1 MFLWK
6 NSREGFLQYA
16 LRTFASQYDVPAI
29 ESFPKAPA
37 SLEGFGEHFTGAVC
51 AGIAPYLCHNGRGS
65 RRMHFAR
72 MPSAAAPV
80 SGLCRAEIYRNPM
93 SAGPDFETIR
103 AAYARIAPHVHRTP
117 VFTCARLDERAGAK
131 LFFKCENLQKAGSF
145 KIRGATNAV
154 FSLTPEEAARGVVTH
169 SSGNHAAALA
179 LAAQLRGIPAW
190 IVIPSNAPRVKR
202 EAVETYGGRI
212 TECEPTLASRE
223 ARAREIQQR
232 TGANLI
238 HPYNDLR
245 VIAGQATAA
254 LEFLEDAPDLD
265 VILAPVSG
273 GGLLSGTAIAAKS
286 LRPVIRV
293 IGAEPRNADD
303 AYRSLASG
311 RLAPAAKTQTIAD
324 GLRATLCKLTL
335 QILRERVDE
344 IALVREEEI
353 IAAMRVVWEQ
363 MKLVIEP
370 SAAVPVA
377 PALGRGLHAEGK
389 KVGIILSGGN
399 VDLARLP
406 FS

>member
-1 MFLWK
+1 
-6 NSREGFLQYA
+6 
-16 LRTFASQYDVPAI
+16 
-29 ESFPKAPA
+29 
-37 SLEGFGEHFTGAVC
+37 
-51 AGIAPYLCHNGRGS
+51 
-65 RRMHFAR
+65 
-72 MPSAAAPV
+72 
-80 SGLCRAEIYRNPM
+80 M
-93 SAGPDFETIR
+93 SAGPDLETILTAHR
-103 AAYARIAPHVHRTP
+103 RIAPYIHRTP
-117 VFTCARLDERAGAK
+117 VFTCASLAERAGAE
-131 LFFKCENLQKAGSF
+131 LYFKGENLQKTGSF
-145 KIRGATNAV
+145 KARGATNAV

-169 SSGNHAAALA
+169 SSGNHAAAVA
-179 LAAQLRGIPAW
+179 LAARLRGIPAW

-202 EAVETYGGRI
+202 GAVEAYGGRV

-223 ARAREIQQR
+223 AVAREIQAR
-232 TGANLI
+232 TGATLI

-254 LEFLEDAPDLD
+254 VEFLEDVPDLE

-286 LRPVIRV
+286 LGPALRV

-311 RLAPAAKTQTIAD
+311 RLEPAAKTETIAD
-324 GLRATLCKLTL
+324 GLRATLCELTL

-344 IALVREEEI
+344 IVIASEEEI
-353 IAAMRVVWEQ
+353 VAAMRLVWER

-377 PALGRGLHAEGK
+377 PVIGRRIHAESR